1 MWYCANVFMTQKNH
15 LDSLAKCHHKLLVE
29 GRTFKL
35 PLNKIGSKLGN
46 ISRIGFQVKLLW
58 I

>member
-15 LDSLAKCHHKLLVE
+15 LDSLAKCHHKLLGE